1 MPVRDLPGYYPE
13 ILDGGLG
20 VMPPSL
26 AGLFAIVGTAEKGTL
41 DVRFATNPDDVEDE
55 YGFGE
60 LTHSAYDAFVS
71 GAVQIGLIRSHPDSP
86 AVPPITTPVR
96 KIYGDPTDSTV
107 RAEFAV
113 GYVSPHTVPGST
125 ANFRLKI
132 VKGGAI
138 KKTPTANV
146 ATYKLSANDGI
157 TWGPETKFIVTEE
170 GSPNKSKIDLGNGT
184 YIEFSEAATPADSF
198 AAGDE
203 YRWSTY
209 EPRSSLDEIIE
220 ACERAAAW
228 KDPNT
233 GYGFEYIYVPIQSAA
248 IWSDRSKTN
257 IEVLWAAMDTIAE
270 ILWTDEQRPIWF
282 VMNVPPMKDD
292 GSEDIQDWIG
302 LLEQC
307 SAESRNPRRVV
318 NAGYALMLDGRGE
331 LSVRAAGGSAAGL
344 ASKVHLDLHH
354 SIGWVRYMRIPNM
367 ISVYP
372 YKPIE
377 AVADETLGTG
387 DGTNKTF
394 TGFMAEIP
402 VVPWSVTITSED
414 EPAEEFVDGGDGI
427 LYDSTSGDE
436 AGTIDYETGEYS
448 VTFATAPALSKK
460 VTADYVCI
468 TNDEMDKGNVAR
480 LNDARFLTLRQW
492 IGYGIRFTDDWTMAD
507 PTSDYYCIR
516 NRRIVDE
523 AVRQVGTANVPY
535 VNSPGITERDMA
547 AYKADLSR
555 PLEAMKI
562 TEDDTDK
569 PIMDYALILTPDPN
583 IWSNGIVNAKI
594 EIVPTPTKKKLV
606 ATFQL
611 RTKIEE

>member
-20 VMPPSL
+20 VLPPSL
-26 AGLFAIVGTAEKGTL
+26 AGLFAIVGTGEKGTL

-55 YGFGE
+55 YGLGE

-71 GAVQIGLIRSHPDSP
+71 GAVQIGLVRSQPDSP
-86 AVPPITTPVR
+86 ATNPITTPTR
-96 KIYGDPTDSTV
+96 KIYGDPTDSTT
-107 RAEFAV
+107 RATFAV

-125 ANFRLKI
+125 AKFRLQI
-132 VKGGAI
+132 VTGGGI
-138 KKTPTANV
+138 KKSSATEV
-146 ATYKLSANDGI
+146 ATYKLSKNDGI
-157 TWGPETKFIVTEE
+157 TWGPETKFTVTTEDT
-170 GSPNKSKIDLGNGT
+170 PNKCKIDLGNGT

-203 YRWSTY
+203 YRWTTY
-209 EPRSSLDEIIE
+209 EPRSSLDEIIA
-220 ACERAAAW
+220 ACERAVAW

-233 GYGFEYIYVPIQSAA
+233 GYGFEYILVPVQSAA
-248 IWSDRSKTN
+248 VWSDRSKTN
-257 IEVLWAAMDTIAE
+257 IKALWAALDTIAAD
-270 ILWTDEQRPIWF
+270 LWTDEQRPVFFI
-282 VMNVPPMKDD
+282 MNAPPMEDD

-307 SAESRNPRRVV
+307 SAESRNNRRVV

-344 ASKVHLDLHH
+344 VSKVHLDLHH

-372 YKPIE
+372 CKPIQ
-377 AVADETLGTG
+377 AVADEELGTG
-387 DGTNKTF
+387 DGSEKTF
-394 TGFMAEIP
+394 EGFLANKP
-402 VVPWSVTITSED
+402 VVPWTVTITSD
-414 EPAEEFVDGGDGI
+414 DTTPEEFVDGGDGK

-436 AGTIDYETGEYS
+436 SGTIDYETGEYS
-448 VTFATAPALSKK
+448 VTFATAPAESKT
-460 VTADYVCI
+460 VSGSYTCI
-468 TNDEMDKGNVAR
+468 TSDEMGKGNIAR
-480 LNDARFLTLRQW
+480 LNDARMLTLRLW
-492 IGYGIRFTDDWTMAD
+492 IGYGIRFTDDWTMGN

-535 VNSPGITERDMA
+535 VNSPGITDKDMA

-569 PIMDYALILTPDPN
+569 PIMDYSLTLTPDEN
-583 IWSNGIVNAKI
+583 IWSNGIVNARV
-594 EIVPTPTKKKLV
+594 EIIPTPTKKKLV

-611 RTKIEE
+611 TTKLEE